1 VAATD
6 RDLRLDFFRGLGLL
20 FIFLDHIPQNIVSYF
35 TLANV
40 AFCDAAEL
48 FVFISGFSVSLV
60 FGRTLRDQGVLFA
73 GVQVLKRC
81 WTLYVAHVF
90 LFVIFIA
97 QVSYAAARFDNPMFV
112 DEMKVADFLQEPHI
126 AVLKAISLQFQPEFM
141 SILPLYIVLLL
152 GFAVLLPLL
161 RAYPRTVVACSVLLY
176 GIVAGLH
183 FNLRTYPDGVWFF
196 NPFTWQLIFILGA
209 ALGLRQVDG
218 LPRLNLWPRLIWLS
232 AAFVAVTAVI
242 KITMTLSDLFD
253 QALPTFVSIVW
264 AFGDK
269 TNLGPLRLL
278 NFLALAHV
286 TVTLFKRDNTLF
298 RSPFAEPVI
307 VCGQN
312 SLNIFCLG
320 VFLSVLG
327 HFVLS
332 EFGSDVSSQIMV
344 SAAGVLIMFGSA
356 YFLSW
361 SKQRRRPTSER
372 TTTTPQPVAQPPRT
386 VAQGGE

>member
-1 VAATD
+1 MAATD

-48 FVFISGFSVSLV
+48 FVFISGFSVALV
-60 FGRTLRDQGVLFA
+60 FGGTLRQQGVVFA
-73 GVQVLKRC
+73 AVQVLKRC

-97 QVSYAAARFDNPMFV
+97 QVSYAAAKFDNPMFV

-161 RAYPRTVVACSVLLY
+161 RSSPGPVVALSVLLY
-176 GIVAGLH
+176 GVAIVLH
-183 FNLRTYPDGVWFF
+183 LNLRTYPNGVWYF

-209 ALGLRQVDG
+209 ALGVRQVDG
-218 LPRLNLWPRLIWLS
+218 LPRLKLWPRLIWLS
-232 AAFVAVTAVI
+232 GGFLAVMAVV
-242 KITMTLSDLFD
+242 KMTITLFYLFD
-253 QALPTFVSIVW
+253 EVPPTVVSAIW
-264 AFGDK
+264 AVGDK

-278 NFLALAHV
+278 NFFALAHV
-286 TVTLFKRDNTLF
+286 TVTLLKRDHPLF

-307 VCGQN
+307 ICGQN

-320 VFLSVLG
+320 IFLSVLA

-332 EFGSDVSSQIMV
+332 EFGSDVLAQVAV
-344 SAAGVLIMFGSA
+344 SAAGVLIMFGAA

-361 SKQRRRPTSER
+361 SKQRRRPTGER
-372 TTTTPQPVAQPPRT
+372 APITPRQT